1 MLQSMD
7 ITHLI
12 KEENMREHLTTFFAV
27 VFVMSMVGATGA
39 IEADQW
45 LLGAVLSVFG
55 ISTGALTLYLQGGK
69 YE

>member
-1 MLQSMD
+1 
-7 ITHLI
+7 
-12 KEENMREHLTTFFAV
+12 MREHLTTFFAV